1 MITLVITNQIKFGW
15 LLLFGKQ
22 IVYWIFHIFFNEV
35 SCNLNLYK
43 KNIIFIIKKYY
54 FYYYFLK

>member
-35 SCNLNLYK
+35 RCNLNLDTK
-43 KNIIFIIKKYY
+43 KILFLLLFSKIIV
-54 FYYYFLK
+54 